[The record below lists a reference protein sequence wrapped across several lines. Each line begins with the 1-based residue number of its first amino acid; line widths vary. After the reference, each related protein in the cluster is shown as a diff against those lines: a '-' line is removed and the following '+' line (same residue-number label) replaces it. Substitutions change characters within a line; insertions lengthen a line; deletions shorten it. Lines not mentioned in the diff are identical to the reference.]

1 MSNELAILDTD
12 KIMALWGDNKNL
24 QEIKTLYA
32 PKSTDL
38 EFRAFVEMGKATGL
52 NPFLREIWLVKYEIS
67 SPAQI
72 FIGRDGYRKLLART
86 NGYEGHIVDAVYSND
101 EFHVDLL
108 NSQVKHI
115 PNLKDRG
122 RLLGA
127 YCIVYMKGLKIP
139 AYTFAELSEYDLNR
153 SVWKTHKAT
162 MIKKVAE
169 AQTTRMASQVCS
181 GTYSPDEMPEHLLR
195 DQSSKSDELNQKYT
209 KTFDSEAISIE
220 TINEITGEVLDAN
233 QENNSPY
240 TYDELKEEM
249 EKADNMQSL
258 NDLASFISQMTITK
272 TERDE
277 LAKIYRKK
285 ISEIK
290 KTEAT
295 DGSDQ

>member
-12 KIMALWGDNKNL
+12 KIMALWEDNKNL

-52 NPFLREIWLVKYEIS
+52 NPFLREIWLVKYESS

-86 NGYEGHIVDAVYSND
+86 NGYQGHIVDAVYSND

-209 KTFDSEAISIE
+209 KTFDSEAVSSE

-240 TYDELKEEM
+240 EYEELKEEM

-290 KTEAT
+290 KMEVT
-295 DGSDQ
+295 DGGDQ